1 MTTPQTTVHKTPRKP
16 RRPAIRPVTDLEL
29 DQMCRESRTGYY
41 DSLETYLPDWRH
53 EITIAGKLGG
63 VRIA

>member
-1 MTTPQTTVHKTPRKP
+1 MTTPQTTIRKTSRKP

-29 DQMCRESRTGYY
+29 DQMIKASRTGYY
-41 DSLETYLPDWRH
+41 DSLDMYLPDWRR
-53 EITIAGKLGG
+53 ELTMDGKMGG